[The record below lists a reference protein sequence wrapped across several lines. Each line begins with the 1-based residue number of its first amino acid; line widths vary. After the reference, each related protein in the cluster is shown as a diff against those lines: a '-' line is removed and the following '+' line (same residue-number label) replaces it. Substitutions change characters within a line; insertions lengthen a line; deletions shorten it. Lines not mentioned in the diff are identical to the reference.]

1 MASKNKG
8 VALPFPGIPPRGN
21 KPVSK
26 IIFEKW
32 AGSGSTFITRDQF
45 RNLVI
50 DYGYFLTDSELELSL
65 KVLDQNGDG
74 QIQYDEFLQ
83 WWNQENRF
91 DKLKL
96 DDTMLMVVN
105 KASEVFRKIDN
116 NTNGVIDAGE
126 YKAFF
131 DLMRESGLTEKD
143 PDSLKMDLDKNGDGK
158 ISFNEYINYII
169 RSESIPMKT
178 FLLDMPPEKKK

>member
-1 MASKNKG
+1 MASKKG

-32 AGSGSTFITRDQF
+32 AGSGANVITKDQF
-45 RNLVI
+45 KNLVF
-50 DYGYFLTDSELELSL
+50 DYGYFLSDSELEMSL

-96 DDTMLMVVN
+96 DDTMMLVVN
-105 KASEVFRKIDN
+105 KASEVFRKIDSN
-116 NTNGVIDAGE
+116 MNGIIDSGE
-126 YKAFF
+126 YNSLFK
-131 DLMRESGLTEKD
+131 LMKESGLTAKE
-143 PDSLKMDLDKNGDGK
+143 PANLKMDLDRDGDGQ
-158 ISFNEYINYII
+158 ISFNEYINYVL